1 MNMLMSWE
9 NKGRKNPRYIPKIT
23 IASFSAVL
31 LNKNIQSSGILRG
44 RASRRHKRSLQ

>member
-9 NKGRKNPRYIPKIT
+9 NKGRKNPNIPKIT